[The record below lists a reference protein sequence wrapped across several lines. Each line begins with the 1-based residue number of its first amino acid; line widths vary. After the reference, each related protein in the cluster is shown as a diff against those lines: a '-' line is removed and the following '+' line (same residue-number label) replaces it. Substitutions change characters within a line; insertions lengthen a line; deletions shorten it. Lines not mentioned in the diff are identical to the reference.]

1 MSRRS
6 FVKGALLLSGASLVC
21 KALSALFKIPLD
33 RYFIGPEGIGIYQ
46 SANTIFN
53 WMLAIGATG
62 IPIAVSNL
70 VANSDEDEAAEIR
83 SSSLWLVTFVGSIVA
98 ILLFVFAKNVAGFI
112 AASEAAPA
120 ALAIRVMSPGIALLG
135 IISAYRGY
143 FQGRGSMLPSALS
156 QISDSLCKVGIG
168 LTMCALLLPH
178 GVEVATAGAIS
189 GVTAGTLAGAVV
201 MLAAGR
207 RSIRVYKKPSLS
219 TAKRVALLSIPVT
232 LGAAGFAC
240 VMLSDTLTVQNILVR
255 MGLKLGESKAQF
267 GYLSRAFMVYNLPAT
282 LISAVTM
289 SVAPACAEA
298 WKNSDKTL
306 LRENSVSAVKLIML
320 ISMPCMAGVIGFS
333 KEILTLLYKSSYH
346 YELLMFTGALML
358 LIPFTQV
365 LSGILQATG
374 CVWKPIVILGAT
386 VLVKTVLNFVFIP
399 AMGIMGSPF
408 ATVMAYGVSSVAFVY
423 LFRRHMG
430 FGFPPGAF
438 LRPGAAA
445 ALGAVC
451 GRLVYRA
458 APGSDMGFILA
469 AGSMAV
475 VYVLLALAFGAVNL
489 SKLKQRQ

>member
-53 WMLAIGATG
+53 WMLAVGATG

-83 SSSLWLVTFVGSIVA
+83 ASSLWLVTSLGSVVA
-98 ILLFVFAKNVAGFI
+98 VLLFIFAREVAGFI
-112 AASEAAPA
+112 AASDAAPA
-120 ALAIRVMSPGIALLG
+120 TLAIRVMSPGIALLG

-143 FQGRGSMLPSALS
+143 FQGRGNMLPSAVS

-189 GVTAGTLAGAVV
+189 GVTVGTLAGSIV
-201 MLAAGR
+201 MLIAGR
-207 RSIRVYKKPSLS
+207 RSIRVYKRPSLS
-219 TAKRVALLSIPVT
+219 TAKRVAMLAVPVT

-255 MGLKLGESKAQF
+255 MGMKLGESKAQF
-267 GYLSRAFMVYNLPAT
+267 GYLSRAFMIYNLPAT

-298 WKNSDKTL
+298 WKNNDKKL

-320 ISMPCMAGVIGFS
+320 ISMPCMAGVVSFS
-333 KEILTLLYKSSYH
+333 KEILTLLYKSGEH
-346 YELLMFTGALML
+346 NEPLMFMGALMV

-374 CVWKPIVILGAT
+374 CVWKPIIILGVT

-399 AMGIMGSPF
+399 AIGIMGSTF
-408 ATVMAYGVSSVAFVY
+408 ATVIAYGISSVAFVY

-430 FGFPPGAF
+430 FGFPAGAF
-438 LRPGAAA
+438 LRPGVAAGI
-445 ALGAVC
+445 GAVC
-451 GRLVYRA
+451 GRLVYKIV
-458 APGSDMGFILA
+458 PGTDMGFILA
-469 AGSMAV
+469 AASMAV
-475 VYVLLALAFGAVNL
+475 VYVLMALALGAVDL
-489 SKLKQRQ
+489 SGFKLKR